1 MLHVKNVTLFCK
13 IEIEHIKYTLHV
25 SKVIYEGRSMS
36 EKIDKISVTES
47 VKKFDAIKKDLVT
60 DETKSKL
67 KSLGIDASNIKTE
80 TEAQKIIKEAESA
93 QANASHFPHPMG
105 EVLKDA
111 KQLAEKIG
119 IRVESIDNVEKILQ
133 IIDKQLKIY
142 EKQVVD
148 DVGDERK
155 DMVAGARREYRK
167 IKADFEKSMAEQS
180 KISANL
186 DMMAVYNVVRS

>member
-25 SKVIYEGRSMS
+25 SKVNYEGRSMS

-93 QANASHFPHPMG
+93 QANASHFQHPMG

-133 IIDKQLKIY
+133 TIDKQLKIY